1 MLVFFFFQAED
12 GIRDFHVTG
21 VQTCALPI
29 YVSADYRL
37 RVSIFLTATS
47 FLASYTTRY
56 TWAFLKRDGMH
67 RKPLTLAKGMWR
79 LFGYKGLISGTVVD
93 YLQYL
98 RPDFHPW
105 QQDDSHMIA
114 EWRKVLEQHAPQEAA

>member
-1 MLVFFFFQAED
+1 
-12 GIRDFHVTG
+12 
-21 VQTCALPI
+21 
-29 YVSADYRL
+29 
-37 RVSIFLTATS
+37 
-47 FLASYTTRY
+47 
-56 TWAFLKRDGMH
+56 MH

-105 QQDDSHMIA
+105 QQDDSHLIA